1 MDGRAGARAFVISK
15 RFINNNLLR
24 YKNFNS

>member
-1 MDGRAGARAFVISK
+1 MDGRAGAHAFVISK
-15 RFINNNLLR
+15 RFINNNLFR